1 MDARP
6 RARIQTPDHRH
17 DPCTIDDERRSTM
30 KTDDHPSLVSGVVL
44 RGSAMVIGA
53 GIAGS
58 TAARILHDHGH
69 RVTLLDKGRGPGGR
83 LSSRR
88 GEDVRHDHGC
98 QVLRLRGESLRKF
111 QKNWEEDGVIA
122 RWSPRILEHGRVT
135 PAPADPWFV
144 GMPAMNGLVRHLQ
157 TDLDVRFG
165 GRVARLE
172 RIGSGW
178 RAFDESNNVLEEAQR
193 VIVAAPAPQTAV
205 LLGRAGVNCEM
216 IDAVRFDP
224 TWTLMLTDVHHD
236 FDDSDTPEAPG
247 FDVAVDP
254 LPGIRW
260 MANEDSRPGRVRR
273 GAWTVHATPDW
284 TRDRLESEP
293 AAIETQLRRMA
304 SEVLGVSV
312 DRPGTVHRWRY
323 GLVASPLGSDTF
335 HDPSTGLLACG
346 DWCLGGRVEH
356 AIQSGTA
363 AAEHLI
369 RDSSFISVKDL
380 NPTLPTSFESTEE

>member
-1 MDARP
+1 
-6 RARIQTPDHRH
+6 
-17 DPCTIDDERRSTM
+17 M
-30 KTDDHPSLVSGVVL
+30 KTDVHPSLVSRAVS

-58 TAARILHDHGH
+58 TAARMLHDHGH

-88 GEDVRHDHGC
+88 GKDVRHDHGC
-98 QVLRLRGESLRKF
+98 QVLRLRGECLRKF
-111 QKNWEEDGVIA
+111 QKRWEEDGVIA
-122 RWSPRILEHGRVT
+122 RWNPRILEHGRVT
-135 PAPADPWFV
+135 PAPADPWYV

-178 RAFDESNNVLEEAQR
+178 RAFDDSNKILEEAQR
-193 VIVAAPAPQTAV
+193 VIVAAPAPQSAV
-205 LLGRAGVNCEM
+205 LLGSAGVNCEM

-236 FDDSDTPEAPG
+236 LDDLDDSDNLDDSDHPDAPG

-304 SEVLGVSV
+304 SEVFGVSV

-323 GLVASPLGSDTF
+323 ALVASPLGSDTF
-335 HDPSTGLLACG
+335 HDPATGLLACG

-369 RDSSFISVKDL
+369 HDSSFISVNDP
-380 NPTLPTSFESTEE
+380 NPSPPTSFESTEE